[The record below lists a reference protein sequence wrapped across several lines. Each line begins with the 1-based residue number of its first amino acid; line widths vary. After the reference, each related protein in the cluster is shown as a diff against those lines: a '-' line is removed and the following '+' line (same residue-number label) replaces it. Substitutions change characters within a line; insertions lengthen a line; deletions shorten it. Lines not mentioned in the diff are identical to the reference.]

1 MKRPRGAAQGLAVD
15 AQHGQKFV
23 LRVGEMLQ
31 HPFAED
37 AVEGLGIKRLQQ
49 VAEAVFLGRP
59 ALEPQLVDEVN
70 GSIVQPFD
78 QLRVISYPA
87 QQTTYNSRQ
96 HGGQRM
102 TYSLTPAWIRN
113 LRQMV
118 KQAPRGRQHGKPS
131 VGNNQP
137 LPRKLAAI
145 LPASACPTSEWP

>member
-1 MKRPRGAAQGLAVD
+1 MHALLKSPRRAAQALAVD
-15 AQHGQKFV
+15 TQHCQQFL
-23 LRVGEMLQ
+23 LRVREKLQ

-37 AVEGLGIKRLQQ
+37 AVEGLGIERLQQ

-96 HGGQRM
+96 HDGPVVTDQG
-102 TYSLTPAWIRN
+102 
-113 LRQMV
+113 
-118 KQAPRGRQHGKPS
+118 
-131 VGNNQP
+131 
-137 LPRKLAAI
+137 
-145 LPASACPTSEWP
+145 